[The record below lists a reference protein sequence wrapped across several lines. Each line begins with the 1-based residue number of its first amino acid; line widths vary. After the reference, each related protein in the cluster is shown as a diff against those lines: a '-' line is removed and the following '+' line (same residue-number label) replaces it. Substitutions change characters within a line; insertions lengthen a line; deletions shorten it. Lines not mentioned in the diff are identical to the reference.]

1 MPWEWAEF
9 VTDDG
14 ETVRYRKAGVEA
26 MRVIDNYH
34 SSIPGVKNLAQA
46 AAKTAGERGYIR
58 THYGRRI
65 RFPNKRFLYKAS
77 GLLIQAT
84 AADINKAMVV
94 GVNDVAKKHGGRLVL
109 NTHDSFSVS
118 VPKDWR
124 GLWNDMQRL
133 PDDLFGSWI
142 RIPLFLELSGV
153 GKNWWASLV
162 DEEGAT

>member
-1 MPWEWAEF
+1 
-9 VTDDG
+9 
-14 ETVRYRKAGVEA
+14 
-26 MRVIDNYH
+26 
-34 SSIPGVKNLAQA
+34 
-46 AAKTAGERGYIR
+46 
-58 THYGRRI
+58 
-65 RFPNKRFLYKAS
+65 
-77 GLLIQAT
+77 
-84 AADINKAMVV
+84 
-94 GVNDVAKKHGGRLVL
+94 VL

-162 DEEGAT
+162 DEGGAT

>member
-1 MPWEWAEF
+1 
-9 VTDDG
+9 
-14 ETVRYRKAGVEA
+14 
-26 MRVIDNYH
+26 
-34 SSIPGVKNLAQA
+34 
-46 AAKTAGERGYIR
+46 
-58 THYGRRI
+58 
-65 RFPNKRFLYKAS
+65 
-77 GLLIQAT
+77 
-84 AADINKAMVV
+84 
-94 GVNDVAKKHGGRLVL
+94 
-109 NTHDSFSVS
+109 VS